1 MASKQKSVKV
11 YARVLSESGEEELV
25 SVGRSH
31 PGEIRLLRKNGLA
44 EAVGGKI
51 VLNTA
56 PGKAEPAPESTVDLT
71 SKFNEWLGDPSRFER
86 GYPIVGRVSD
96 RIGNDTGR
104 LADEQLDV
112 LRELAEREAEAGNV
126 DLLLAMSDNPY
137 AGFVGFART
146 GSGYFNTEPFAI
158 HPKTGEAVPSNEIA
172 PLPREVACANA
183 GEWFAQ
189 IADRRDKGH
198 ILLVSDDPKRLRIGF
213 VDDNTNE
220 MFYVRLPHIKM
231 MKESDTEVML
241 QFGINHEA
249 VRECMRTNEGRRLLV
264 GDVGIPFAPF
274 SETVEGD
281 TSFDTP
287 FWSEIAY
294 RLEEGLM
301 ESDLF
306 KGIDPVSEAEA
317 LWRKHGG

>member
-56 PGKAEPAPESTVDLT
+56 PGKAEPAPEPTVDLT
-71 SKFNEWLGDPSRFER
+71 SKFNEWLDDPSRIER
-86 GYPIVGRVSD
+86 GYPVVGRVSD
-96 RIGNDTGR
+96 RIRKDTER
-104 LADEQLDV
+104 LSDERLDV
-112 LRELAEREAEAGNV
+112 LRELAEREAEAGNA
-126 DLLLAMSDNPY
+126 DLILAMSDNLY
-137 AGFVGFART
+137 AGFAGFART
-146 GSGYFNTEPFAI
+146 GSGWFTSDSFTV
-158 HPKTGEAVPSNEIA
+158 HPETGEAVPSNEIA

-198 ILLVSDDPKRLRIGF
+198 ILLVSYDPKRLRIGF
-213 VDDNTNE
+213 VDDAANE
-220 MFYVRLPHIKM
+220 VFYVRLTHIKM

-241 QFGINHEA
+241 QFGLDHEA
-249 VRECMRTNEGRRLLV
+249 VRECMRTTKGRRLLV

-274 SETVEGD
+274 SETTEGD

-287 FWSEIAY
+287 FWSEIAHH
-294 RLEEGLM
+294 LEEGLM
-301 ESDLF
+301 ESDLLVPA
-306 KGIDPVSEAEA
+306 PV
-317 LWRKHGG
+317 RQGH